1 MIKNFEYEA
10 NILEN
15 NLIDEKL
22 MILTL
27 YNEFYKAIMESPK
40 VDDKFIIKYESFLQN
55 VFRITYNHSHYKDN
69 DINTAEKFMQHYL
82 MLLQHNKTFYNG
94 AGPEYIEYF
103 KIKMSNYIESM
114 PHVKVIDNFNTLSM
128 PLRIIL
134 KSGFETFFRTI
145 YGELIQLFITEKTE
159 ILKPELLEMLC
170 KAMNQYL
177 IENSSKVDLDELKI
191 TLTQHTKDY
200 LINMVLYGD
209 FQVYYLDDGDIR
221 NIFNYLSEFEQ
232 KILSLVK
239 MYRICGY
246 KENNKET
253 EKYMVNEICDL
264 LGISNTRFKLI
275 TSTSMK
281 FHAIKGIIKSYKD
294 EMNTSTKDKKKI
306 KKNEFNKK

>member
-10 NILEN
+10 NILQN

-27 YNEFYKAIMESPK
+27 YNEFYKAMLESPK

-55 VFRITYNHSHYKDN
+55 VFRITYNYSLCKDN
-69 DINTAEKFMQHYL
+69 NINTAEKFMQHYL

-94 AGPEYIEYF
+94 VGPEYIEYF

-114 PHVKVIDNFNTLSM
+114 PHVKIIDNFNDLSM
-128 PLRIIL
+128 SLRIIL
-134 KSGFETFFRTI
+134 KSEFATFFRMI
-145 YGELIQLFITEKTE
+145 YGELIQLFITEKIE
-159 ILKPELLEMLC
+159 ILKSELLEMLC
-170 KAMNQYL
+170 QATNQYL
-177 IENSSKVDLDELKI
+177 IENSSKVYLDEFKS
-191 TLTQHTKDY
+191 TLNQHTKDY

-209 FQVYYLDDGDIR
+209 FQVYYLDDGDVR
-221 NIFNYLSEFEQ
+221 NIFNYLSAEEQ

-253 EKYMVNEICDL
+253 EKYMVDEICNL
-264 LGISNTRFKLI
+264 LDISKTRFKLI
-275 TSTSMK
+275 TSTSLK

-294 EMNTSTKDKKKI
+294 EVKDKRKI
-306 KKNEFNKK
+306 KRNEFNKK